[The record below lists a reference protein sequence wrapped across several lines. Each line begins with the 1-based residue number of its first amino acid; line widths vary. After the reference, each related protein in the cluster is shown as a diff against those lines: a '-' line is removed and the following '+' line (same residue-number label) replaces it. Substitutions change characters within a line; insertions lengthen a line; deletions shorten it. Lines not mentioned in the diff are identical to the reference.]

1 MLNMLLFIGLLAVA
15 MIAVWILDRDLRD
28 EDDEGRW
35 P

>member
-1 MLNMLLFIGLLAVA
+1 MLSLILFLGLLAVA
-15 MIAVWILDRDLRD
+15 MIAVWILDRDLHD

>member
-28 EDDEGRW
+28 EDDEERW